1 MKAIEEHAKQQK
13 ALVKN
18 DYNSENAYDSKN
30 SNFFW
35 KKGNTLLNGIIKSI
49 LWAKKIIIYKIII

>member
-30 SNFFW
+30 SNFF
-35 KKGNTLLNGIIKSI
+35 
-49 LWAKKIIIYKIII
+49 